1 MDSINEGEYVY
12 VPCNCA
18 TEFND
23 CREALVRAEVL
34 NIDGDTIKVN
44 IGGGTESEAID
55 ISKVHKNPSILIL
68 CLGDIVSESQNLDP
82 LAKSIL
88 HYCRLFH
95 RDPGQ
100 VKSFKTRSMD
110 DLKDIWNEYGSISN
124 IIIFISHGCTDGF
137 NFGRKHICVTADQ
150 LKEIFKLEEEDNKLF
165 ISLSCQT
172 GCGDFGSKI
181 SKSNFTKQFIGPD
194 SNIHSALASQ
204 FCQTFLANYLMD
216 GSNIIESF
224 KKAKK
229 AIPGTMSFN
238 LFLDGQKYA
247 EQIVPTYTPHFEHQ
261 NCSKCDCLGEY
272 DLNGSDQGTV
282 APCDNCGRYYCFTC
296 LDGQTTCPDCLSTN
310 NQIC

>member
-1 MDSINEGEYVY
+1 MDSINEGEFVY

-18 TEFND
+18 PEFNS
-23 CREALVRAEVL
+23 CHEALVRAEVL
-34 NIDGDTIKVN
+34 NIEGETIKVN
-44 IGGGTESEAID
+44 IGEGTETQAID

-95 RDPGQ
+95 RDGGQ
-100 VKSFKTRSMD
+100 VKYYKTRSID
-110 DLKDIWNEYGSISN
+110 DLKDIWNEYGKTFS
-124 IIIFISHGCTDGF
+124 IIIFISHGCTEGF
-137 NFGRKHICVTADQ
+137 TFGLKHVCISAKE
-150 LKEIFKLEEEDNKLF
+150 LKSVFTLDEEQNKLF

-172 GCGDFGSKI
+172 GCGDFGSAI
-181 SKSNFTKQFIGPD
+181 SNTKFCKEFIGPD

-238 LFLDGQKYA
+238 LFLDGEKYVEKIA
-247 EQIVPTYTPHFEHQ
+247 PIYTPSFERHH
-261 NCSKCDCLGEY
+261 CTECGCLGEF
-272 DLNGSDQGTV
+272 DVNCSDNGTV
-282 APCDNCGRYYCFTC
+282 IKCSSCQKYYCHGC
-296 LDGQTTCPDCLSTN
+296 IDGIPACKACMV
-310 NQIC
+310 C